1 MKKEIINQ
9 KNLVEIL
16 AATSEGN
23 FNKKQVDKLVK
34 DLFDLIIE
42 NLKAGQSVKITS
54 FGTFIPKD
62 RHARKGV
69 NPQKPEERIEMPAVR
84 VTKFKTGKKLKDAL
98 KK

>member
-9 KNLVEIL
+9 KKLVEAL
-16 AATSEGN
+16 ANRDDNTLS
-23 FNKKQVDKLVK
+23 KKQIDKLLK

-42 NLKAGQSVKITS
+42 KLKKGQAVKITS
-54 FGTFIPKD
+54 FGTFSPKE

-69 NPQKPEERIEMPAVR
+69 NPQKPNEKIDMPALR
-84 VTKFKTGKKLKDAL
+84 VAKFKAGKKLKDSL